1 MGHDKIIILIFVG
14 ASTHLLLRLA
24 PSNLHLKSYTAV
36 KMLMIPLDK
45 NEDQFCWICLT
56 SVVEDDNDQNYYNYL
71 QKVRDALT
79 NATNLWIMVLRIL
92 LKSFIG

>member
-1 MGHDKIIILIFVG
+1 MLKPYNVMNIL
-14 ASTHLLLRLA
+14 T
-24 PSNLHLKSYTAV
+24 
-36 KMLMIPLDK
+36 IPIDK

-79 NATNLWIMVLRIL
+79 KPTNLWIMVLRIL